1 MIQLDKDMITIYGIK
16 NCNSMKKAFDFLTT
30 HQIPYQFFDYKKV
43 TLSKHEFDELL
54 AIFGL
59 DKVIN
64 KKGTTYKKLDEEAKN
79 SLINHQSLV
88 DANLAIYDIVKENQS
103 ILKRPMIIGE
113 YNDKEIQLIGFDEPL
128 YAKTFL

>member
-1 MIQLDKDMITIYGIK
+1 
-16 NCNSMKKAFDFLTT
+16 MKKAFDFLTT

-64 KKGTTYKKLDEEAKN
+64 KQGTTYKKLDEEAKN

>member
-64 KKGTTYKKLDEEAKN
+64 KQGTTYKKLDEKAKN
-79 SLINHQSLV
+79 SLINHQ
-88 DANLAIYDIVKENQS
+88 
-103 ILKRPMIIGE
+103 
-113 YNDKEIQLIGFDEPL
+113 
-128 YAKTFL
+128 